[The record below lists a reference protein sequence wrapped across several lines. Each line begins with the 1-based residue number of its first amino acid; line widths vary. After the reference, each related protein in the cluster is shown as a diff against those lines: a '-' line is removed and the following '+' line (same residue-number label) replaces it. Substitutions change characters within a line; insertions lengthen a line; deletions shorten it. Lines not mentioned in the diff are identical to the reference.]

1 MRQRVQKIKSLAKQ
15 QLESMSE
22 NDPGASASAN
32 GATPKSGGKRKNG
45 AAATSGEDDEQ
56 SGEKSPVKKAKS
68 ATKKGVA
75 RKSVKEAGEEKRRA
89 KKEVEKAH
97 EVLGLYLLGSGF
109 TLGDFLH
116 TF

>member
-68 ATKKGVA
+68 ATKNP
-75 RKSVKEAGEEKRRA
+75 RPCLE
-89 KKEVEKAH
+89 
-97 EVLGLYLLGSGF
+97 
-109 TLGDFLH
+109 TLPIILHPITRTFLSS
-116 TF
+116 